1 MAELEDSASDA
12 MEGLKVTEDQDE
24 DLPMYQSSDGG
35 SIIGS
40 SVSKSSKTK
49 MEIDAAMYN
58 QAMDVINKLLEKV
71 H

>member
-1 MAELEDSASDA
+1 MAEISSTTEA
-12 MEGLKVTEDQDE
+12 MEGLKVTDDE
-24 DLPMYQSSDGG
+24 ELPQYQSSDGG
-35 SIIGS
+35 SMIGS

-49 MEIDAAMYN
+49 LEIDAAMYN

>member
-1 MAELEDSASDA
+1 MAELTDA
-12 MEGLKVTEDQDE
+12 MEGLKVTEFQSE

-49 MEIDAAMYN
+49 LEIDAAMYN